1 MLREV
6 SGHFPAFSDI
16 RNIRYTPMSQPDSS
30 GMPHSAT
37 PLRLL
42 CCFPVDGEREP
53 RRVFS
58 PHDVAERMGI
68 SGQRLRQLAR
78 SYERV
83 RGDLPRDE
91 RGRVWPE
98 EAVEELERTRELVKV
113 GRASGIEQA
122 LRGELVSV
130 GEESQPATRNPSG
143 SDIAAEFAGELR
155 AMREAIEEQNRI
167 LEAMTTRMEDLER
180 ENRELREAVSQPPTD
195 RELGA
200 PDRAAR
206 DAPGEPSPASRED
219 AGDTPPS
226 GDHARRWT
234 NRSRARGGSLGVS
247 WTSEA
252 PHPSTS
258 TGDPTEAS

>member
-1 MLREV
+1 M
-6 SGHFPAFSDI
+6 
-16 RNIRYTPMSQPDSS
+16 
-30 GMPHSAT
+30 
-37 PLRLL
+37 RLL
-42 CCFPVDGEREP
+42 CCLPVDGEREP
-53 RRVFS
+53 RRVYS

-98 EAVEELERTRELVKV
+98 EAVEELERSRELVRV

-122 LRGELVSV
+122 LQGELISE
-130 GEESQPATRNPSG
+130 GTETPPATRNPSG

-200 PDRAAR
+200 SDGAAR
-206 DAPGEPSPASRED
+206 AEEPNGVRPGLPKPGASRED
-219 AGDTPPS
+219 ADDAPPS
-226 GDHARRWT
+226 GDHARR
-234 NRSRARGGSLGVS
+234 RSEPEPGAWRLVRRFLGL
-247 WTSEA
+247 
-252 PHPSTS
+252 
-258 TGDPTEAS
+258 